1 MAITTAKFLLLHN
14 DGIKQRQLAITF
26 NLSLTLVESNICD
39 VNKKRKQQ
47 LNSKINTVMEQWHSG

>member
-1 MAITTAKFLLLHN
+1 MAITTAKFLIMHN

-47 LNSKINTVMEQWHSG
+47 LNSKINTAMEQ